1 MRERKSFKNILAI
14 MLFWVFV
21 PGDFANPWR
30 KFFLG
35 SRADAMQGEV
45 RVKRAEDEEE
55 RKTKENK
62 KNSLSS
68 ACGIGRGIGFREI
81 VFQNG

>member
-1 MRERKSFKNILAI
+1 

-35 SRADAMQGEV
+35 SRADALQGEGG
-45 RVKRAEDEEE
+45 VKRAEDEEE
-55 RKTKENK
+55 TKTKQNK
-62 KNSLSS
+62 KNSLAS

-81 VFQNG
+81 GFQNG